1 MSIMNIGIM
10 SRSDYAKRTLAIVK
24 GKHKVQKS
32 EPRIWFE
39 SLKSLSQVLS
49 NENREL
55 LKLIVTHQPQ
65 SLGELEKL
73 SGRQKSN
80 LSRTLKTLARFGI
93 VELPKLEGGKLA
105 PVVKATEFRI
115 EFGIDK

>member
-1 MSIMNIGIM
+1 MSTMNIGIM
-10 SRSDYAKRTLAIVK
+10 SRGDYAKRTLAIVK
-24 GKHKVQKS
+24 GQYKVQKN
-32 EPRIWFE
+32 EPKVWFE

-73 SGRQKSN
+73 SGWQKSD
-80 LSRTLKTLARFGI
+80 LSRTLKTLAKFGI
-93 VELPKLEGGKLA
+93 VELPKVEGDKLV
-105 PVVKATEFRI
+105 PIVRATDFRI